1 MGSRTTM
8 EANEATTSGT
18 GERPMQTLDR
28 PKVRDETRPRRLVR
42 LERTAASQPSQK
54 PPDPPTTSPS
64 RVFITIVVCLVLWT
78 LLASPVLK
86 RGAEA
91 GPIGARRTA
100 ALALLR
106 PLVAISDALFL
117 SRATGSVERA
127 LGHDPNEQ
135 PGGELTLPAFALPN
149 DGSDRPA
156 RPSPA
161 GGGAG
166 KGRTQEHQSG
176 HEGGRETGSDRAVA
190 ELRTPTASNELRL
203 AVIGDSLS
211 QGLGPAIER
220 WMNPSVVRVLSLG
233 RQSTG
238 LSREDYFNWQA
249 GMREIV
255 QEFRPDLVFVMLG
268 SNDAQAQISPNGSA
282 IPVGTWEWVH
292 GYRERAE
299 QLVREATRAGTR
311 VVWVGIPIVK
321 DRPMWGFYRNV
332 NEIYRDAATS
342 DPRSTFVDTWSAFQA
357 RDGGYSAFVRNER
370 GQLVEARAGDGVH
383 FTPAGYG
390 MLGKL
395 VLREVD
401 EAFGM
406 PQRAV
411 TFPV

>member
-1 MGSRTTM
+1 M
-8 EANEATTSGT
+8 E
-18 GERPMQTLDR
+18 TLDR
-28 PKVRDETRPRRLVR
+28 PKVRDETRPRRLVT
-42 LERTAASQPSQK
+42 LEPAPE
-54 PPDPPTTSPS
+54 PPPRDAPAPRKTSS
-64 RVFITIVVCLVLWT
+64 RDVLITIVVCLMLWT

-86 RGAEA
+86 RSAEA

-100 ALALLR
+100 ALTLLR

-127 LGHDPNEQ
+127 LGRDPNEQ
-135 PGGELTLPAFALPN
+135 PGGELTLPAFALPK

-161 GGGAG
+161 GGGG
-166 KGRTQEHQSG
+166 TGRTQKHQ
-176 HEGGRETGSDRAVA
+176 GSEKDGQEAGSEPAVP
-190 ELRTPTASNELRL
+190 ELRTPTASNKLRV

-255 QEFRPDLVFVMLG
+255 DEFRPDLVFVMLG
-268 SNDAQAQISPNGSA
+268 SNDAQAQIAPNGSA

-292 GYRERAE
+292 GYHERAE

-332 NEIYRDAATS
+332 NEIYRETAMS

-357 RDGGYSAFVRNER
+357 RDGGYSAFVRDER
-370 GQLVEARAGDGVH
+370 DRLVEARAGDGVH

-395 VLREVD
+395 VLRAAD

-411 TFPV
+411 TFHV